1 VCQNIEEYEQQGIH
15 LVESCKMTEIKL
27 LGPTDLRLL
36 DNVADGVF
44 DDPIIKSSTQDFL
57 ADPRHRLIVALDGA
71 LVVGF
76 VSAVIYVHPDKP
88 APELWI
94 NEIGVAPTHQGQG
107 IGKALMRTILDVAK
121 QSGCS
126 EAWVLT
132 DRSNLPAMAMYRS
145 AGGEETLPDPTMFTF
160 RL

>member
-1 VCQNIEEYEQQGIH
+1 VIE
-15 LVESCKMTEIKL
+15 VKL
-27 LGPTDLRLL
+27 LGPADLRML
-36 DNVADGVF
+36 DKVARDVF
-44 DDPIIKSSTQDFL
+44 DDPIVESSAREFL
-57 ADPRHRLIVALDGA
+57 GDPRHRLVVAMDKD

-94 NEIGVAPTHQGQG
+94 NEIGVTPTHQGQG
-107 IGKALMRTILDVAK
+107 IGKALMQAMLAEAK

-132 DRSNLPAMAMYRS
+132 NRTNLPAMAMYKS
-145 AGGEETLPDPTMFTF
+145 AGGEETLPDQTMFTF

>member
-1 VCQNIEEYEQQGIH
+1 
-15 LVESCKMTEIKL
+15 MEIKS
-27 LGPTDLRLL
+27 LGPNDVSVLN
-36 DNVADGVF
+36 NVAEDVF
-44 DDPIIKSSTQDFL
+44 DDAIVESSARAFL
-57 ADPRHRLIVALDGA
+57 ADPRHRLVVALDKD

-76 VSAVIYVHPDKP
+76 VSAVIYLHPDKP

-94 NEIGVAPTHQGQG
+94 NQIGVTPTHQGQG
-107 IGKALMRTILDVAK
+107 IGKALMQAMLAEAK

-132 DRSNLPAMAMYRS
+132 DRTNLPAMAMYKS

-160 RL
+160 KL

>member
-1 VCQNIEEYEQQGIH
+1 MIE
-15 LVESCKMTEIKL
+15 VKL
-27 LGPTDLRLL
+27 LGPADLRML
-36 DNVADGVF
+36 DKVARDVF
-44 DDPIIKSSTQDFL
+44 DDPIVESSAREFL
-57 ADPRHRLIVALDGA
+57 GDPRHRLVVAMDKD

-94 NEIGVAPTHQGQG
+94 NEIGVTPTHQGQG
-107 IGKALMRTILDVAK
+107 IGKALMQAMLAEAK

-132 DRSNLPAMAMYRS
+132 NRTNLPAMAMYKS
-145 AGGEETLPDPTMFTF
+145 AGGEETLPDQTMFTF

>member
-1 VCQNIEEYEQQGIH
+1 MI
-15 LVESCKMTEIKL
+15 EIKR
-27 LGPTDLRLL
+27 LGPNDGSVLN
-36 DNVADGVF
+36 NVAKDVF
-44 DDPIIKSSTQDFL
+44 DDAIVESSARAFL
-57 ADPRHRLIVALDGA
+57 ADPRHRLVVAMDEH

-94 NEIGVAPTHQGQG
+94 NEVGVTPTYQGRG
-107 IGKALMRTILDVAK
+107 IGKALMQAMLAEAK

-132 DRSNLPAMAMYRS
+132 DRTNLPAMAMYKS
-145 AGGEETLPDPTMFTF
+145 AGGEETLPDQTMFTF

>member
-1 VCQNIEEYEQQGIH
+1 MEVK
-15 LVESCKMTEIKL
+15 S
-27 LGPTDLRLL
+27 LGPNDASVLN
-36 DNVADGVF
+36 NVAVDVF
-44 DDPIIKSSTQDFL
+44 DDAIVESSARAFL
-57 ADPRHRLIVALDGA
+57 ADARHRLVVALDKD

-76 VSAVIYVHPDKP
+76 VSAVVYVHPDKP

-94 NEIGVAPTHQGQG
+94 NEIGVTHTHQGQG
-107 IGKALMRTILDVAK
+107 IGGALMQAMLAEAK

-132 DRSNLPAMAMYRS
+132 DRTNVPAMAMYKS
-145 AGGEETLPDPTMFTF
+145 AGGEETLPDQTMFTF